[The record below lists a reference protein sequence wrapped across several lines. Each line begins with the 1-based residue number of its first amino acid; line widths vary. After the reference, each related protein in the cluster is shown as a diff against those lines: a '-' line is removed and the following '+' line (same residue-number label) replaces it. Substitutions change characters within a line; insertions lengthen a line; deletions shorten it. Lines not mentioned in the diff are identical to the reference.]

1 MLDMQAALDATEPGS
16 FSDKIWTLDNR
27 KLYKPIEAKEEEND

>member
-1 MLDMQAALDATEPGS
+1 MFDMQTALEATEPGG

-27 KLYKPIEAKEEEND
+27 KLYKPTDAKEEGHD